1 MYTKLCTN
9 ESSIA
14 TSFVISRRRMVVPIY
29 KKWEAT
35 LTRIQIV
42 KQEKVVQLLA
52 FFNDFNHGRCMNFLL
67 KGTDTMESFMRSGK
81 FWVRYVDAKFALPKT
96 EEDPSSDFL
105 CLDMPEYPIEH
116 DDISIAFDSETG
128 KTRIPGYLVCDTNG
142 SRSVEFPD
150 SGTWVGSGAVQ
161 DRLPPA
167 VISLYNI
174 NNDNVLAGNWC
185 SAASHVQPLSPPHDA
200 RSTLLPSSSTT
211 GYH

>member
-9 ESSIA
+9 GNSIA
-14 TSFVISRRRMVVPIY
+14 TTFVISRRRMVVPIY

-67 KGTDTMESFMRSGK
+67 KGTDTMESFMRSGR

-96 EEDPSSDFL
+96 EDDPSSDFL

-128 KTRIPGYLVCDTNG
+128 KTRIPPGYLVSDTNG
-142 SRSVEFPD
+142 RRSVEFPG

-161 DRLPPA
+161 DRFSPA
-167 VISLYNI
+167 VIPWACTV
-174 NNDNVLAGNWC
+174 NNDNVLIMNRC
-185 SAASHVQPLSPPHDA
+185 LAADHVQPLSSPTCRDVH
-200 RSTLLPSSSTT
+200 TSSFFN
-211 GYH
+211 H